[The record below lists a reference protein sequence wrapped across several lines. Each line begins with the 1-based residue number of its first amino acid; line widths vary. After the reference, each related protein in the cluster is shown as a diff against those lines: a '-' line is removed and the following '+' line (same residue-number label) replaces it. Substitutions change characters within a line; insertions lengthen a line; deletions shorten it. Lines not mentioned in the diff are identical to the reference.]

1 MSDVTVRFRGD
12 TRQLERSLANVN
24 RGLNRIDR
32 NAKQSRRALQ
42 GINSTAGQ
50 VTTALRAAGAALIA
64 FGTGRTISGIV
75 GATTAME
82 GFRTQLTTYLGSQEM
97 ANTEIARLSKLARS
111 LPQDVNQLTE
121 AFVIFQ
127 RFGIDTSNE
136 SMKAFSNIAAANSK
150 SITQLGEAVAD
161 ALTGEFE
168 RLKEFGIKV
177 TKENNKF
184 VARIGEDQVAMA
196 TSASQLV
203 DQLKQLGE
211 EGGRF
216 GNVTVGALTLAL
228 SNFRGAVFEASAAI
242 GDRGFGLALAETVNK
257 VTDFISGNDE
267 LITKISRGL
276 TIATLAA
283 GDAFM
288 FLLNNIEMVMMGI
301 GAFMALGIVKFL
313 FSIGSMI
320 ISMVVPAVMGLL
332 AAFRGLAKFIV
343 GGLIRGAIGAL
354 AIAFGKITL
363 ITGAVAGAAYGLA
376 KAWDWAFGT
385 SMTDTIDEFAVGA
398 KEKIDNL
405 VSEIADLG
413 GETFDAAMEFTNL
426 DKALEAGK
434 NTLNDAAEAIKD
446 NVSAFGD
453 YGKRADEILSKSVK
467 LNKTLSDQEAEQ
479 KRVNA
484 ATQANIKLEENRVA
498 KITASTSKI
507 TSSIQNTIDLI
518 NIENQMRG
526 QNEDLIE
533 ATKFAHSELIRMK
546 ESGLEIHDHEIEG
559 IKKEIRERKLLQLEM
574 EREKKNRL
582 ALQNA
587 FQPTSDF
594 QSQVSAGGSAFER
607 LNPALIQQR
616 GYEEAMK
623 GLEIAR
629 NQNEI
634 SEQRYLR
641 TIERLNIEHNKRM
654 LGIRKD
660 LAREQLEIAGVTN
673 TEIIDA
679 VMSQMDAVNMIQ
691 QGGVQAAQGTLS
703 AMGNILGQM
712 AGQNK
717 KAFEAYKAVQIAQAL
732 ISTYSA
738 ATKALAFPP
747 GPPVSFLYVAGAIAA
762 GMAQVNAIKSQ
773 QYTGRQLGGPVSE
786 NTPFLVGET
795 GPEIFTPSTS
805 GRIDRLDALQKQP
818 VEINFTINAVD
829 TQGFDELLV
838 SRRGVIQQ
846 VISDAMLESGQR
858 SRF

>member
-385 SMTDTIDEFAVGA
+385 SMTDSIDEFAVGA

-446 NVSAFGD
+446 NVSALGN
-453 YGKRADEILSKSVK
+453 YGQRADEILSKSVK

-587 FQPTSDF
+587 FNPTSDF

-717 KAFEAYKAVQIAQAL
+717 KAFEAYKALQIAQAL

>member
-385 SMTDTIDEFAVGA
+385 SMTDSIDEFAVGA

-587 FQPTSDF
+587 FNPTSDF

-717 KAFEAYKAVQIAQAL
+717 KAFEAYKALQIAQAL

>member
-385 SMTDTIDEFAVGA
+385 SMTDSIDEFAVGA

-587 FQPTSDF
+587 FNPTSDF
-594 QSQVSAGGSAFER
+594 QSQVSAGGSAFNR
-607 LNPALIQQR
+607 LNPALEQQR

-623 GLEIAR
+623 GIEIAR
-629 NQNEI
+629 DQNIIDEK
-634 SEQRYLR
+634 SYHRTLQRL
-641 TIERLNIEHNKRM
+641 EREHNQKM

-717 KAFEAYKAVQIAQAL
+717 KAFEAYKALQIAQAL